1 MTERRNSD
9 RRYKHQDYL
18 MSDSQVG
25 QLAGVPTL
33 TVKYWRH
40 AGVLPYVKV
49 GKHPRIW
56 HSDFLRVFKK
66 SLPFNGGDEG
76 KMGTAGDIRRAV

>member
-1 MTERRNSD
+1 MTERRRSD
-9 RRYKHQDYL
+9 RRGENQDRL
-18 MSDSQVG
+18 LSDSQVG

-40 AGVLPYVKV
+40 AGVLPYVRV

-56 HSDFLRVFKK
+56 YSDFLKVFKK
-66 SLPFNGGDEG
+66 PLPIHRGDAG
-76 KMGTAGDIRRAV
+76 KITSAEDIRRAV

>member
-1 MTERRNSD
+1 MTERRRSD
-9 RRYKHQDYL
+9 RRGQNQDHL

-25 QLAGVPTL
+25 QLVGVPTL

-40 AGVLPYVKV
+40 TGKLPYVRV

-56 HSDFLRVFKK
+56 YSEFLKVFKK
-66 SLPFNGGDEG
+66 PLPFPPFGDVKIQDG
-76 KMGTAGDIRRAV
+76 RNIRRAL